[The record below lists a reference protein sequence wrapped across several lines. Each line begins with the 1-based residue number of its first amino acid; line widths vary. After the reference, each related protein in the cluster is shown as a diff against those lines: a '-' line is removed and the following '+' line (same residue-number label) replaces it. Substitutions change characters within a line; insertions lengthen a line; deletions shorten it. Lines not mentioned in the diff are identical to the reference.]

1 MAQLQKKLDEYER
14 RKRDLEISGIPH
26 GLGQFGNTSSH
37 NSASDMHGAAL
48 ATASGSSKSA
58 QTVRAGLKHVREG
71 VNKVMSKPSDVM
83 NSIMKSHHGSSV
95 YRHHNK
101 FGSDP
106 DISSM
111 SKESDRDSEISNT
124 NKGRSLG
131 REGQYG
137 AARSD
142 HGSGGKGSIF
152 SSNERTSSFEEKR
165 KCLSEDGRNRTGR
178 NRSTEASESDA
189 TSDSV
194 PPPRITQTAAA
205 PTMQPQNTTLLPISP
220 QRLAQNIHRPIEEGT
235 NDTSATEWNAVIQ
248 ELTQHKEE
256 VQDLREGMSKLRQQF
271 HKEVEDLVY
280 RLQEEGDR
288 CAKLED
294 QINDLTELHQSQIE
308 HIKNLVN
315 DNEEQAHYQSEERV
329 RDINDKLKMLE
340 TKVTNMEIQQVQQ
353 QYLHIEGLDSTDA
366 RALLMKVITA
376 LITVVHVL
384 FFILGT
390 VINIVKPFVRTT
402 TRILATS
409 ILVMCAAF
417 IYYQQENVVAVF
429 HKFKQRTN
437 IPSAPLGKS

>member
-1 MAQLQKKLDEYER
+1 M
-14 RKRDLEISGIPH
+14 P
-26 GLGQFGNTSSH
+26 N
-37 NSASDMHGAAL
+37 
-48 ATASGSSKSA
+48 
-58 QTVRAGLKHVREG
+58 
-71 VNKVMSKPSDVM
+71 
-83 NSIMKSHHGSSV
+83 
-95 YRHHNK
+95 
-101 FGSDP
+101 
-106 DISSM
+106 
-111 SKESDRDSEISNT
+111 
-124 NKGRSLG
+124 
-131 REGQYG
+131 
-137 AARSD
+137 
-142 HGSGGKGSIF
+142 
-152 SSNERTSSFEEKR
+152 
-165 KCLSEDGRNRTGR
+165 
-178 NRSTEASESDA
+178 
-189 TSDSV
+189 
-194 PPPRITQTAAA
+194 
-205 PTMQPQNTTLLPISP
+205 SP
-220 QRLAQNIHRPIEEGT
+220 QRLPPNANRTIEDGA
-235 NDTSATEWNAVIQ
+235 NDTSTTEWNAVIQ

-340 TKVTNMEIQQVQQ
+340 TKVLNMETQQVQQ

-402 TRILATS
+402 SRILVTS
-409 ILVMCAAF
+409 IVVVIAVA
-417 IYYQQENVVAVF
+417 IYYQQDNVVAVF
-429 HKFKQRTN
+429 HKFKQRTI
-437 IPSAPLGKS
+437 IPTANAAKS